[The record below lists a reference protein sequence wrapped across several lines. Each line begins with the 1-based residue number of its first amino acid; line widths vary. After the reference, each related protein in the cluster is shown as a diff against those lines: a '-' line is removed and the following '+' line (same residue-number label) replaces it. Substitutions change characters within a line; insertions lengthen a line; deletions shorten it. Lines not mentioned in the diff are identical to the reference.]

1 MLNIPQLKPKGLL
14 LWWGKFRF
22 MYGNA
27 AFYVG
32 ALQLALVAI
41 MAYNTTVRP
50 WAAEYLGWNILF
62 WQYCV
67 FLVVSVLMGVL
78 IEFMVTVPALIA
90 VSNEQ
95 MYKHDSPIKTD
106 FEDVKREQEAAKK
119 KQEEIEKKLDE
130 ILRRLDKC

>member
-32 ALQLALVAI
+32 ALQLALVAV

-50 WAAEYLGWNILF
+50 WAVEYLGWNILF

-67 FLVVSVLMGVL
+67 FLVVSVLLGVL
-78 IEFMVTVPALIA
+78 AEFMITVPALIA

-106 FEDVKREQEAAKK
+106 FEDVKK
-119 KQEEIEKKLDE
+119 KQEEHDKILAEMQKTLDE
-130 ILRRLDKC
+130 ILGRLEK